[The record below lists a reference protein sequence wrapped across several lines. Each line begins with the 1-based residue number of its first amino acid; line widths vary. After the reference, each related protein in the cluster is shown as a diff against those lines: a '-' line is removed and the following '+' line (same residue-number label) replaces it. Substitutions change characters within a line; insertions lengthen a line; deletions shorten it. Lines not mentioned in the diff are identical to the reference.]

1 MDFQQRLQKAIE
13 RGKRASD
20 EQARAERDRELNE
33 KELQR
38 LHTQYRLEL
47 SERIER
53 CLAQVADQFPGF
65 QLESIVGERGWGAAI
80 SRDDLRITPGTGRS
94 TRFSRLEMF
103 IRPYSSYHLLELA
116 AKGTVQ
122 NREVF
127 NRNQY
132 QRLAEA
138 DLTSFTEMIDH
149 WALEFAEMYATK
161 V

>member
-13 RGKRASD
+13 RGHQAGDERA
-20 EQARAERDRELNE
+20 QAERDRVLNE

-65 QLESIVGERGWGAAI
+65 QLESVVGERGWGAAI
-80 SRDDLRITPGTGRS
+80 SRDDLRLARGGRS
-94 TRFSRLEMF
+94 SGFSRLEMYV
-103 IRPYSSYHLLELA
+103 RPYSSYHLLELA

-122 NREVF
+122 NREIF
-127 NRNQY
+127 NRSQY
-132 QRLAEA
+132 HRLAEI
-138 DLTSFTEMIDH
+138 DPTIFTEMIDH
-149 WALEFAEMYATK
+149 VALEFAEAYAAK
-161 V
+161 R

>member
-13 RGKRASD
+13 RGQRAGD
-20 EQARAERDRELNE
+20 EQARAERDRVLNE

-38 LHTQYRLEL
+38 MHTQFRLEL
-47 SERIER
+47 CERIER
-53 CLAQVADQFPGF
+53 CLSEVADQFPGF
-65 QLESIVGERGWGAAI
+65 QVESIVGERGWGAAI
-80 SRDDLRITPGTGRS
+80 SRDDVRIKRTAGRS
-94 TRFSRLEMF
+94 SSFSRLEMF
-103 IRPYSSYHLLELA
+103 IRPYSSYHILELA
-116 AKGTVQ
+116 AKGTVK

-127 NRNQY
+127 NRTQY

-161 V
+161 S

>member
-13 RGKRASD
+13 RGTRAGD
-20 EQARAERDRELNE
+20 EHARAERDRELNE

-47 SERIER
+47 GERIER
-53 CLAQVADQFPGF
+53 CLTQVADQFPGF

-80 SRDDLRITPGTGRS
+80 SRDDVRIQRNGGRS
-94 TRFSRLEMF
+94 SSFSRLEMF

-127 NRNQY
+127 NRTQY

-138 DLTSFTEMIDH
+138 DLTTFTEMIDH
-149 WALEFAEMYATK
+149 WALEFAEMYAAK
-161 V
+161 S

>member
-13 RGKRASD
+13 RGKRAGD

-38 LHTQYRLEL
+38 LHTQFRLEL

-65 QLESIVGERGWGAAI
+65 QLESIVGERGWGAAV

-94 TRFSRLEMF
+94 NRFSRLEMF
-103 IRPYSSYHLLELA
+103 IRPYSAYHLLELA
-116 AKGTVQ
+116 AKGTVL

-127 NRNQY
+127 NRSQY

-149 WALEFAEMYATK
+149 WALEFAEVYAAK
-161 V
+161 K